1 MDEPKQVGFP
11 ESGSVRLKGR
21 VLLHVLGI
29 SLENRALWLLT
40 GRFQFTQETQPV
52 EGQER

>member
-1 MDEPKQVGFP
+1 MEEPKQVGVL
-11 ESGSVRLKGR
+11 ESGSVRLEGR
-21 VLLHVLGI
+21 ALLHVPGI
-29 SLENRALWLLT
+29 SLENRVLWLLT